1 MPGSLPLPEALF
13 DLRARA
19 TARRKLHRVVGA
31 QANRPHVESRRGV
44 PYPWLMRNASTI
56 DPQTRL
62 ALAAFEPRMRQRYGA
77 HFAGMVLFGSR
88 ARGDHRPDSDADVAI
103 FIDATDDPVRE
114 QMDIADDAYQVFL
127 DTGVLVQP
135 WVFTGRPDA
144 PDVSPAE
151 GLLNAVEEEGLL
163 F

>member
-1 MPGSLPLPEALF
+1 
-13 DLRARA
+13 
-19 TARRKLHRVVGA
+19 
-31 QANRPHVESRRGV
+31 
-44 PYPWLMRNASTI
+44 MRNASTI
-56 DPQTRL
+56 DPHTRS
-62 ALAAFEPRMRQRYGA
+62 ALAAFEPLVRKRYGA

-103 FIDATDDPVRE
+103 FIDATDDPIRE
-114 QMDIADDAYQVFL
+114 QMDIAEDAYQVFL
-127 DTGVLVQP
+127 DTGVLIQP

-144 PDVSPAE
+144 PCASPAE